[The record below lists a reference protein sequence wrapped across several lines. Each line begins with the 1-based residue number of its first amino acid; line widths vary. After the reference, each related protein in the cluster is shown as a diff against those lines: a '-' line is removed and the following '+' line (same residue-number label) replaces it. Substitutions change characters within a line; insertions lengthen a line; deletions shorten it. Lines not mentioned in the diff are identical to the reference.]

1 MSGDDTVRKAAG
13 AAKSA
18 AGDAQQAGRE
28 VAGSKWFRMLVS
40 VGLVAYGIVHILIGW
55 LALQIA
61 LAGFGTGGGGE
72 EEASQQGALA
82 EIAEQPFGA
91 VLLWAIVVGLFAMA
105 AWQLMEA
112 GWGHL
117 DRPAG
122 FKRIR
127 KRISSAGRAVAYIV
141 LGIAAFGAAQG
152 SPETGDSNEEGL
164 TAQLL
169 AAPFGRILVIA
180 LGVGVLALG
189 VRNAVRGITRKFT
202 RDLEGSVSRKV
213 EILGQV
219 GYIAKGVA
227 FGVVGALFVWAA
239 VGYDPERAGGLDDAL
254 RTINEAPFGPVL
266 LALVAVGLIAFGV
279 YCFAWA
285 RRPKVT
291 ADQGAS
297 GSASARSR

>member
-1 MSGDDTVRKAAG
+1 MVTAATLAVPHAIWALGPVRDDGPIGELISEFRELTDPSGAFERGTRERKPMSGDDTVRKAAG

-18 AGDAQQAGRE
+18 AGEAQQAGRE
-28 VAGSKWFRMLVS
+28 VAGSKWFRILVS

-61 LAGFGTGGGGE
+61 LAGFGTGGGGG
-72 EEASQQGALA
+72 EEASQEGALA

-122 FKRIR
+122 VKRIR
-127 KRISSAGRAVAYIV
+127 KRISSVGRAIAYIV

-152 SPETGDSNEEGL
+152 SPETGDSSEEGL
-164 TAQLL
+164 TARLL

-189 VRNAVRGITRKFT
+189 VR
-202 RDLEGSVSRKV
+202 
-213 EILGQV
+213 
-219 GYIAKGVA
+219 
-227 FGVVGALFVWAA
+227 
-239 VGYDPERAGGLDDAL
+239 
-254 RTINEAPFGPVL
+254 
-266 LALVAVGLIAFGV
+266 
-279 YCFAWA
+279 
-285 RRPKVT
+285 
-291 ADQGAS
+291 
-297 GSASARSR
+297 